1 MKHTQEEI
9 NANRDYFTAKM
20 AAEKTKHSVS
30 QWAAGGH
37 DPEDFLLLD
46 VRDRTSFAQGHITGA
61 LSVPETELDVLM
73 ARLPKDRELVTYC
86 HHQH

>member
-1 MKHTQEEI
+1 MEHSPEEI
-9 NANRDYFTAKM
+9 TANRDYFAAKI

-37 DPEDFLLLD
+37 DPEEFLLLD
-46 VRDRTSFAQGHITGA
+46 VRDRASFALGHIKGA
-61 LSVPETELDVLM
+61 LSVPQTDLDALM

-86 HHQH
+86 HHHH